1 MRIGSV
7 RPQGGFTYVG
17 VLLLVAVVGLA
28 LSATS
33 TVWHFEVQR
42 EKEKELL
49 FIGNEFRAA
58 LDRYATAPVQFGGPR
73 FPSRLE
79 DLLQDNRTPAR
90 VRHLR
95 RIYRDP
101 ITGKEEWG
109 LVRTGDGQIIGVHSL
124 SKDEPIKKAN
134 FSDRDSG
141 LAGRNSYEQW
151 VFMATNTPAGMSS
164 RPRLVGGMVGRSPQ
178 SR

>member
-1 MRIGSV
+1 MRTGSV
-7 RPQGGFTYVG
+7 RPQAGFTYVG

-42 EKEKELL
+42 EKERELL
-49 FIGNEFRAA
+49 FIGNEFRVA
-58 LDRYATAPVQFGGPR
+58 LDRYATAPVQSAAKR
-73 FPSRLE
+73 FPARLE

-101 ITGKEEWG
+101 MTGKDEWG

-124 SKDEPIKKAN
+124 SKEEPIKKAN
-134 FSDRDSG
+134 FGARDGG
-141 LAGRNSYEQW
+141 LVGRTSYEQW
-151 VFMATNTPAGMSS
+151 VFMSAHAPAGTTS
-164 RPRLVGGMVGRSPQ
+164 RPRLAGGTVGRPLQ